1 MADNITLNAGS
12 GGDVTGA
19 DDISS
24 VKYPRVKLIHG
35 ADGTNDGDVS
45 TANPFPVRVLGSAAD
60 GLTIFRSLDLDES
73 EEEVKA
79 TAGTVYGAW
88 FTNTATSTR
97 WLKFYNATAANV
109 TVGTTT
115 PVITIGLP
123 GNTTDDISGQLSA
136 GGHGIAFAT
145 AISAAVTTGLAD
157 NDTGAPS
164 ANDVVVNI
172 FYK

>member
-24 VKYPRVKLIHG
+24 VKYPRIKLIHG
-35 ADGTNDGDVS
+35 ADGTNDGDVATS
-45 TANPFPVRVLGSAAD
+45 NPLPVKVVGSATN
-60 GLTIFRSLDLDES
+60 GLSSFTTLDLDEA
-73 EEEVKA
+73 EQAVK
-79 TAGTVYGAW
+79 TGAGAVYGVW
-88 FTNTATSTR
+88 FTNNATSTR
-97 WLKFYNATAANV
+97 WLKFYNATTANT

-123 GNTTDDISGQLSA
+123 GNSTDDISGQLSA
-136 GGHGIAFAT
+136 GGHGISFDT
-145 AISAAVTTGLAD
+145 AISVAVTTGFAVA
-157 NDTGAPS
+157 DTGAPG
-164 ANDVVVNI
+164 ANDVIVNI